1 MICNLWDN
9 TPSVLFFV
17 FSRHSSPI
25 ALYPCPGKI
34 EELLTTVTSVMT
46 NCWSSPSVVIFTLLF
61 CCKML
66 IYSYK
71 MRVAQNVLT
80 AVKSSVFR
88 GGASQSLRFNATVAR
103 WFCRFGACII

>member
-9 TPSVLFFV
+9 TPPLGVVFRFF
-17 FSRHSSPI
+17 SSLI
-25 ALYPCPGKI
+25 TYSALSLSGKGI

-46 NCWSSPSVVIFTLLF
+46 NCWSSLSVVIFTLLF

-71 MRVAQNVLT
+71 MRVVQNVLT
-80 AVKSSVFR
+80 AVKILCFQGRSIPISAF
-88 GGASQSLRFNATVAR
+88 
-103 WFCRFGACII
+103 

>member
-25 ALYPCPGKI
+25 ALYPCPGKDRGTVDNGD
-34 EELLTTVTSVMT
+34 ERDDKLLVVTL
-46 NCWSSPSVVIFTLLF
+46 CRHFTLLL

-71 MRVAQNVLT
+71 TRMMQNVLT
-80 AVKSSVFR
+80 AVKILCFQGRSIPISAF
-88 GGASQSLRFNATVAR
+88 
-103 WFCRFGACII
+103 